1 MSAGT
6 GRDAAG
12 VDGARSW
19 RAIHESLSRQRQH
32 PSSPPSHA
40 VAQERQSRAAPK
52 PPPLPRSDY
61 KIILRVRGGLNC
73 AVIHP
78 CVLRQII
85 LKAAGLPISDRTS
98 SDQIRVN
105 SINHTVLI
113 STPDLDRADLYHG
126 IRLLNFNG
134 TPHEV
139 ATHVADPVDTCRGT
153 VLLPSDYSEDEII
166 STLRRCNPKLTIG
179 GARRLGSTETILI
192 IFQGKIVPYYVHY
205 DGCALRCRPF
215 RQKVE
220 ACTRCRQIGHRQDVC
235 TNTSDTLCP
244 KCGLKDAPMDHE
256 CDHVCVVCNGNHET
270 GSSLC
275 RQRFKPRP
283 TRSMEKQ
290 DPPIHRSPSREQTHG
305 SSQRKSRSKSKE
317 RGRKSR
323 SKSKER
329 GRRSSASKSKDRG
342 RRSDSTTQD
351 DAWPGLSPSPA
362 LNNSSVNSHQV
373 AAAASV
379 LASSSEE
386 AEEAA
391 IALALT
397 IPSSSVIITDL
408 NHIMWRCPKHP
419 LPPFLKRLI
428 SSEEQWEAALRSSR
442 PAIQEAILEW
452 AERVE
457 EDYFK

>member
-12 VDGARSW
+12 VDGAPSW

-270 GSSLC
+270 VPAKVKIAVVAPI
-275 RQRFKPRP
+275 QR
-283 TRSMEKQ
+283 
-290 DPPIHRSPSREQTHG
+290 
-305 SSQRKSRSKSKE
+305 RKTTP
-317 RGRKSR
+317 GQ
-323 SKSKER
+323 
-329 GRRSSASKSKDRG
+329 AYHQALL
-342 RRSDSTTQD
+342 STT
-351 DAWPGLSPSPA
+351 LRST
-362 LNNSSVNSHQV
+362 H
-373 AAAASV
+373 
-379 LASSSEE
+379 
-386 AEEAA
+386 
-391 IALALT
+391 T
-397 IPSSSVIITDL
+397 
-408 NHIMWRCPKHP
+408 
-419 LPPFLKRLI
+419 
-428 SSEEQWEAALRSSR
+428 SEEQWEAALRSSR
-442 PAIQEAILEW
+442 PAIQKAILEW

>member
-1 MSAGT
+1 MV
-6 GRDAAG
+6 R
-12 VDGARSW
+12 VPGARST
-19 RAIHESLSRQRQH
+19 RASQDNASILR
-32 PSSPPSHA
+32 PPSHA

-179 GARRLGSTETILI
+179 CTTPGSTETILI

-270 GSSLC
+270 
-275 RQRFKPRP
+275 
-283 TRSMEKQ
+283 
-290 DPPIHRSPSREQTHG
+290 
-305 SSQRKSRSKSKE
+305 
-317 RGRKSR
+317 
-323 SKSKER
+323 
-329 GRRSSASKSKDRG
+329 A
-342 RRSDSTTQD
+342 
-351 DAWPGLSPSPA
+351 
-362 LNNSSVNSHQV
+362 
-373 AAAASV
+373 
-379 LASSSEE
+379 
-386 AEEAA
+386 
-391 IALALT
+391 
-397 IPSSSVIITDL
+397 DL

-442 PAIQEAILEW
+442 PATQEAILEW

>member
-134 TPHEV
+134 NHETMKQVHRCVDNDLSRALHGPWKSKTHPSTDLLV
-139 ATHVADPVDTCRGT
+139 A
-153 VLLPSDYSEDEII
+153 
-166 STLRRCNPKLTIG
+166 NKLTVQASG
-179 GARRLGSTETILI
+179 
-192 IFQGKIVPYYVHY
+192 
-205 DGCALRCRPF
+205 
-215 RQKVE
+215 KVE
-220 ACTRCRQIGHRQDVC
+220 AKARNAGGKVEAKARNAG
-235 TNTSDTLCP
+235 
-244 KCGLKDAPMDHE
+244 DAP
-256 CDHVCVVCNGNHET
+256 VPAKVKIAVVAPI
-270 GSSLC
+270 
-275 RQRFKPRP
+275 QR
-283 TRSMEKQ
+283 
-290 DPPIHRSPSREQTHG
+290 
-305 SSQRKSRSKSKE
+305 RKTTP
-317 RGRKSR
+317 GQ
-323 SKSKER
+323 
-329 GRRSSASKSKDRG
+329 AYHQALL
-342 RRSDSTTQD
+342 STT
-351 DAWPGLSPSPA
+351 LRST
-362 LNNSSVNSHQV
+362 H
-373 AAAASV
+373 
-379 LASSSEE
+379 
-386 AEEAA
+386 
-391 IALALT
+391 T
-397 IPSSSVIITDL
+397 
-408 NHIMWRCPKHP
+408 
-419 LPPFLKRLI
+419 
-428 SSEEQWEAALRSSR
+428 SEEQWEAALRSSR